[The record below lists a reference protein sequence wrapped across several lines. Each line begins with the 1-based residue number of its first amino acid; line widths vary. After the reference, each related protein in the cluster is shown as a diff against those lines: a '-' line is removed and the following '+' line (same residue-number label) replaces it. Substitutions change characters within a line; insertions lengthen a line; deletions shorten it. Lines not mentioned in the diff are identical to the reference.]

1 MTYEYP
7 KRGYILNTP
16 KLQRLCIHD
25 LEITQGPSYFPLLF
39 KSLTNLTHLD
49 MSGCGHR
56 DGMDEFMW
64 LPKYLKNTL
73 VYLVL
78 HNVGEIDSR
87 AIKNI
92 IKLNK
97 LRHLDISK
105 LPDDV
110 NVDHYTTPN
119 IILKMIVEGL
129 PDLSSL
135 DISAT
140 NLAGNGVFEY
150 EQNQKSVRQPRNNES
165 TDSSGSDQEDSNNV
179 EVSLSKSK
187 VIERGEM
194 PKCDIVG
201 LTSRVDKPLDF
212 LGLYKCVYEP
222 NHRIHIPA
230 KQVCSQFK

>member
-1 MTYEYP
+1 
-7 KRGYILNTP
+7 
-16 KLQRLCIHD
+16 
-25 LEITQGPSYFPLLF
+25 
-39 KSLTNLTHLD
+39 

-150 EQNQKSVRQPRNNES
+150 EQNQKSVRQERNNES

-179 EVSLSKSK
+179 EVTLSKSK